1 MNAELLSKLE
11 KKVEALVDAHAALK
25 HENVRLNEE
34 NRHLLEVRHG
44 FQARVDAILKKLEGI

>member
-1 MNAELLSKLE
+1 MNEELFSALE

-34 NRHLLEVRHG
+34 NRQLLEERHG
-44 FQARVDAILKKLEGI
+44 FHTRIDAILKKLEGI

>member
-34 NRHLLEVRHG
+34 NCHLLEERHG